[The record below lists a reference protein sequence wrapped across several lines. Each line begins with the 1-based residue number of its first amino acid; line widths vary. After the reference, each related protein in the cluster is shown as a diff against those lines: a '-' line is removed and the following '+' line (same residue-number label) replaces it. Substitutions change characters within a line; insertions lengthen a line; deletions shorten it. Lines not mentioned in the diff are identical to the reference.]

1 MIQYSGKL
9 VFGNV
14 AIFGSIE
21 VLEVG
26 FHQYAFVLD
35 LGPEM
40 SDDFVQFLLIII
52 IQILKS
58 DSYLI
63 LTSGWDGGFTVDL
76 LHLEQR
82 VFIEVVLGEDLVHIV
97 NKLFIAH

>member
-52 IQILKS
+52 IQIL
-58 DSYLI
+58 I

-82 VFIEVVLGEDLVHIV
+82 VFIDVVLGEDLVHIV